1 MSKDELN
8 ANTDWVEVLNLIKQ
22 RKFSETYPDYIL
34 NKQKKGFFI
43 KKGENKFFCLINKEK

>member
-34 NKQKKGFFI
+34 NKQINGFCQKGI
-43 KKGENKFFCLINKEK
+43 